1 MKESI
6 VCSVWSQN
14 DVTIFGAC
22 TRRPGVPWMQVSIS
36 RTMTD
41 QQSPLLL
48 ARELLKVQTHT
59 DMNSS
64 PLQEHPVPGGGA
76 VV

>member
-1 MKESI
+1 
-6 VCSVWSQN
+6 
-14 DVTIFGAC
+14 
-22 TRRPGVPWMQVSIS
+22 MQVSIS

-48 ARELLKVQTHT
+48 ARELLKLQTHA

-76 VV
+76 VLYQDHNT

>member
-1 MKESI
+1 
-6 VCSVWSQN
+6 
-14 DVTIFGAC
+14 
-22 TRRPGVPWMQVSIS
+22 MQVSIS

-48 ARELLKVQTHT
+48 ARDLLKLQTHA

-76 VV
+76 VLYQDHNTCQLSDLNQFLKSM